1 MSGNLFEFVKNNVKI
16 SQYVQTLP
24 QFRGMSAVGRGK
36 YRCNNV
42 IAGGTNTNAMVIDDE
57 TGFFKAFSH
66 GNESGDII
74 TLHALIAGLQDSPK
88 DAAIDLA
95 NTMGITVPEDL
106 LSFKSNGSISRKKL
120 IDSLNKIMEK
130 THEYLV
136 YSDDKEA
143 LMIREYLYDRG
154 ISDTLRDEWMLGAL
168 PSNDKK
174 ARKILTQCANNDILK
189 KVGLYGG
196 KSGDFIAMRGRLLF
210 PILSRKNECISFSS
224 RSIPEVNTPLENSK
238 YINTSNTDIYDKSK
252 VLYGQHFIKN
262 NTKKIIVCEGNFD
275 VIALNEMT
283 DDETAAVA
291 TCGTALTH
299 DHIGEIKR
307 LGIKEL
313 MIVFD
318 SDKAGRKAASSL
330 TWITNHISHAGIY
343 DSSEDGDPWDMY
355 MSGKNF
361 NFDYQQ
367 PLVSTASKMMAE
379 DLDRDDFSDWFK
391 KSYSQLNFVDDQ
403 QMLISSSSQYAGL
416 KERYLKSLV
425 VSSNNK
431 KSSSYRRNEDEIV
444 ISDSVKIICAALL
457 SFDLFDRKFI
467 AFPLYH
473 KKMVNDA
480 LDICGV
486 ETDEDEEAIRIAA
499 GNYKS
504 SNTSLS
510 SYVYSLLPEEESED
524 YVLKSAVIIIARNL
538 QQFFITYG
546 TLESKYMF
554 SYISALSSIANGS
567 SAATAK
573 EQLIFVFDII
583 GTLKNI

>member
-361 NFDYQQ
+361 NFDY
-367 PLVSTASKMMAE
+367 
-379 DLDRDDFSDWFK
+379 
-391 KSYSQLNFVDDQ
+391 
-403 QMLISSSSQYAGL
+403 
-416 KERYLKSLV
+416 
-425 VSSNNK
+425 
-431 KSSSYRRNEDEIV
+431 
-444 ISDSVKIICAALL
+444 
-457 SFDLFDRKFI
+457 
-467 AFPLYH
+467 
-473 KKMVNDA
+473 
-480 LDICGV
+480 
-486 ETDEDEEAIRIAA
+486 
-499 GNYKS
+499 
-504 SNTSLS
+504 
-510 SYVYSLLPEEESED
+510 
-524 YVLKSAVIIIARNL
+524 
-538 QQFFITYG
+538 
-546 TLESKYMF
+546 
-554 SYISALSSIANGS
+554 
-567 SAATAK
+567 
-573 EQLIFVFDII
+573 
-583 GTLKNI
+583 

>member
-444 ISDSVKIICAALL
+444 ISDSVKIICSALL

>member
-1 MSGNLFEFVKNNVKI
+1 
-16 SQYVQTLP
+16 
-24 QFRGMSAVGRGK
+24 
-36 YRCNNV
+36 
-42 IAGGTNTNAMVIDDE
+42 
-57 TGFFKAFSH
+57 
-66 GNESGDII
+66 
-74 TLHALIAGLQDSPK
+74 
-88 DAAIDLA
+88 
-95 NTMGITVPEDL
+95 
-106 LSFKSNGSISRKKL
+106 
-120 IDSLNKIMEK
+120 
-130 THEYLV
+130 
-136 YSDDKEA
+136 
-143 LMIREYLYDRG
+143 
-154 ISDTLRDEWMLGAL
+154 
-168 PSNDKK
+168 
-174 ARKILTQCANNDILK
+174 
-189 KVGLYGG
+189 
-196 KSGDFIAMRGRLLF
+196 
-210 PILSRKNECISFSS
+210 
-224 RSIPEVNTPLENSK
+224 
-238 YINTSNTDIYDKSK
+238 
-252 VLYGQHFIKN
+252 
-262 NTKKIIVCEGNFD
+262 
-275 VIALNEMT
+275 
-283 DDETAAVA
+283 
-291 TCGTALTH
+291 
-299 DHIGEIKR
+299 
-307 LGIKEL
+307 

>member
-1 MSGNLFEFVKNNVKI
+1 MSGNLFEFVKSNVKL
-16 SQYVQTLP
+16 SQYIQTLP
-24 QFRGMSAVGRGK
+24 QFRGMNAVGRGK

-74 TLHALIAGLQDSPK
+74 TLHSLIAGLQDSPK

-95 NTMGITVPEDL
+95 NTMGVSIPDEI
-106 LSFKSNGSISRKKL
+106 LSFKYDGSISRKKL
-120 IDSLNKIMEK
+120 IEALDNIMQQA
-130 THEYLV
+130 HEYLV
-136 YSDDKEA
+136 QSDDDEA
-143 LMIREYLYDRG
+143 EKIREYLYDRG

-174 ARKILTQCANNDILK
+174 ARKLLQKYADSDILK
-189 KVGLYGG
+189 RIGLYGG

-210 PILSRKNECISFSS
+210 PIFSRKNECISFSS
-224 RSIPEVNTPLENSK
+224 RSVPDVKTPLEDSK

-252 VLYGQHFIKN
+252 VLYGQHLIN
-262 NTKKIIVCEGNFD
+262 NKTEKIIVCEGNFD

-283 DDETAAVA
+283 DNKTAAVA
-291 TCGTALTH
+291 TCGTALTQ

-330 TWITNHISHAGIY
+330 TWITNHISRAGIY
-343 DSSEDGDPWDMY
+343 DSFQDGDPWDMY
-355 MSGKNF
+355 MSGENF

-367 PLVSTASKMMAE
+367 PLVSTAAKMMAE
-379 DLDRDDFSDWFK
+379 DLDRDNFSDWFK
-391 KSYSQLNFVDDQ
+391 KSYNQLNFVDDQ
-403 QMLISSSSQYAGL
+403 QILLSASAEYAGL

-425 VSSNNK
+425 VSSHGK
-431 KSSSYRRNEDEIV
+431 KTITSRKDDNDV
-444 ISDSVKIICAALL
+444 VLSDSVRTVCAALL
-457 SFDLFDRKFI
+457 SFDLYERKMV

-473 KKMVNDA
+473 KKMIEDA

-486 ETDEDEEAIRIAA
+486 ETDDDEEAIRIAA

-504 SNTSLS
+504 NNTSLS
-510 SYVYSLLPEEESED
+510 SYVYSLLPEEENEE
-524 YVLKSAVIIIARNL
+524 YILENAAIVTAKNL

-546 TLESKYMF
+546 TLKSKRMF
-554 SYISALSSIANGS
+554 SYISALSSITNGS
-567 SAATAK
+567 SASSPK
-573 EQLIFVFDII
+573 EQLIFIFDLVGSLNTI
-583 GTLKNI
+583 

>member
-554 SYISALSSIANGS
+554 SYISALSSIADGS